1 MNYKDTNCSSN
12 SSSPH
17 LPAEA
22 FNASPSESFSSSDSI
37 PSFNNFSILHFNC
50 KNSIQITHESLTHTQ
65 HSVLALQE
73 PWFNTHSLS
82 FPHHPAWHRISA
94 YDYAPSSWSDKPRV
108 CLYITKRIPT
118 QQIVV
123 LPSSS
128 DIILAVDIKD
138 HISLQTK
145 IRMISWYN
153 PPGSARGFMTLN
165 FWLNKYHQRH
175 TPSIILTDSNL
186 HHPIWNPPDYPN
198 TDSFAK
204 KLINLLSSS
213 GFKLSSPKGVPTR
226 FSTGTQPTTIDLV
239 WSSWNL
245 LHKIISCRVLTGGL
259 SSDHLPVLTTL
270 NFSLIPPQTSHISFK
285 IPDINENVFH
295 SKISSKLHLL
305 PPQYDNPTLINS
317 AAITLSD
324 IILESAQE
332 QGKKVKSNLHK
343 QKAWWNKEILNP
355 ILKNRNKARRWMIK
369 SNLPEAHKCYME
381 WQKYFKDQVLKA
393 KFNHWK
399 TFLTHCSGVDTFKAL
414 RYVKPNSSNEIAPLK
429 KSDGTVATTKEEQ
442 AEVLYYGTSVAH
454 AEADLEDVPVDLW
467 QRINATPNNYHNLNP
482 FELRKIVNNLPNRK
496 AEGEDHL
503 SNELI
508 KLALPAI
515 EDEFC
520 RLINACFLNGY
531 FPNVWRSAV
540 TIIIRKHGKDN
551 YSNPNSYRPI
561 ALLSCLGKILEKV
574 ITSRITYWAETCK
587 VLAPGHMGGRR
598 IHSTDD
604 ALIIL
609 TSWIKEQWRKNQVVT
624 ALFLDVK
631 SAYPS
636 VHRDRLWNTLF
647 NHHCPPYLLKLI
659 RGFLSERT
667 TTIRLQDYLSDN
679 FSVDNG
685 LPQGSPLSVILYIIY
700 NSALLKFNS
709 LSPTCNNISL
719 GFIDDVVHLVSSNT
733 VEENFIKL
741 RTLSAKTLNW
751 GTTHGAIFDKK
762 KAQLIH
768 FTNKRKLESPDFHFG
783 EVVLKPQQVV
793 KWLGVWFDTKLLF
806 NHQLQQVKKTGDL
819 TIRQLQRLNKCY
831 SGLSPIEVKKLIH
844 TVLIPRSLYGSIAW
858 LTERT
863 IKKSTKILSTLKYA
877 AQRLILGAF

>member
-1 MNYKDTNCSSN
+1 MR
-12 SSSPH
+12 
-17 LPAEA
+17 L
-22 FNASPSESFSSSDSI
+22 
-37 PSFNNFSILHFNC
+37 
-50 KNSIQITHESLTHTQ
+50 
-65 HSVLALQE
+65 
-73 PWFNTHSLS
+73 
-82 FPHHPAWHRISA
+82 
-94 YDYAPSSWSDKPRV
+94 
-108 CLYITKRIPT
+108 
-118 QQIVV
+118 
-123 LPSSS
+123 LPSRK
-128 DIILAVDIKD
+128 VMV
-138 HISLQTK
+138 Q
-145 IRMISWYN
+145 W
-153 PPGSARGFMTLN
+153 
-165 FWLNKYHQRH
+165 QQQ
-175 TPSIILTDSNL
+175 
-186 HHPIWNPPDYPN
+186 
-198 TDSFAK
+198 K
-204 KLINLLSSS
+204 K
-213 GFKLSSPKGVPTR
+213 
-226 FSTGTQPTTIDLV
+226 
-239 WSSWNL
+239 
-245 LHKIISCRVLTGGL
+245 
-259 SSDHLPVLTTL
+259 
-270 NFSLIPPQTSHISFK
+270 
-285 IPDINENVFH
+285 
-295 SKISSKLHLL
+295 SKLKYCIMAPQLL
-305 PPQYDNPTLINS
+305 TPKQTLKMS
-317 AAITLSD
+317 
-324 IILESAQE
+324 
-332 QGKKVKSNLHK
+332 
-343 QKAWWNKEILNP
+343 
-355 ILKNRNKARRWMIK
+355 
-369 SNLPEAHKCYME
+369 
-381 WQKYFKDQVLKA
+381 
-393 KFNHWK
+393 
-399 TFLTHCSGVDTFKAL
+399 
-414 RYVKPNSSNEIAPLK
+414 
-429 KSDGTVATTKEEQ
+429 
-442 AEVLYYGTSVAH
+442 
-454 AEADLEDVPVDLW
+454 VDLW

-531 FPNVWRSAV
+531 FPNVWCSAV

-844 TVLIPRSLYGSIAW
+844 TVLIPRVLYGSIAW